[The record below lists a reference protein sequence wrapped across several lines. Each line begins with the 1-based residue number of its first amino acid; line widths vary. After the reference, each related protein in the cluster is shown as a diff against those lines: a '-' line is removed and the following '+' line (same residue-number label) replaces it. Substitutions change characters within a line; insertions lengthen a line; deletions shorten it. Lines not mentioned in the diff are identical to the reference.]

1 MSKFKLPTEVLDLPS
16 KGLLYPKDNPLSS
29 GQIEIKYMTAKEE
42 DILSNASYISKGI
55 VLDKLFESLI
65 VTKINYNDLLIGDKN
80 AVMIAARVLGY
91 GKNYSFKYGGE
102 DYDVDLSKL
111 ENKKIDEELYKN
123 GNSFSFTLP
132 SSGNKLKFKLLTH
145 GDEIE
150 VNKEVASLKRLKK
163 DSDPSLSTRL
173 KYIITEVEGD
183 SSKSTIRDFV
193 DNYLLA
199 RDARALRE
207 EINKVSPDIDLTFFP
222 QGSDEG
228 KPIPIGI
235 NLFWPDA

>member
-16 KGLLYPKDNPLSS
+16 KGLLYPKDNKLSS

-42 DILSNASYISKGI
+42 DILSNSSYISKGI

-65 VTKINYNDLLIGDKN
+65 VTKINYNDLLLGDKN
-80 AVMIAARVLGY
+80 AIMIAARVLGY

-102 DYDVDLSKL
+102 NYDVDLSKL
-111 ENKKIDEELYKN
+111 DNKKVDEKLYNN
-123 GNSFSFTLP
+123 GNSFEFTLP
-132 SSGNKLKFKLLTH
+132 SSGNKVKFKLLTH

-199 RDARALRE
+199 RDARALRT

-222 QGSDEG
+222 QGNDER
-228 KPIPIGI
+228 KPIPIGL

>member
-16 KGLLYPKDNPLSS
+16 KGLLYPKDNKLSS

-42 DILSNASYISKGI
+42 DILSNSSYISKGI

-65 VTKINYNDLLIGDKN
+65 VTKINYNDLLLGDKN
-80 AVMIAARVLGY
+80 AIMIAARVLGY

-102 DYDVDLSKL
+102 NYDVDLSKL
-111 ENKKIDEELYKN
+111 DNKKVDEKLYNN
-123 GNSFSFTLP
+123 GNSFEFTLP
-132 SSGNKLKFKLLTH
+132 SSGNKVKFKLLTH

-173 KYIITEVEGD
+173 KYNITEVEGD

-199 RDARALRE
+199 RDARALRT

-222 QGSDEG
+222 QGNDER
-228 KPIPIGI
+228 KPIPIGL